1 MNVIFSILD
10 NAAFHVSARSSTWSE
25 VLTWQLVG
33 SLAGL
38 VTVLSL
44 TGMLRYLPL
53 GIAFPVTTG
62 MSVVGVQVVAA
73 KWLFQEPIDVVQWTG
88 ALLICLGVFLIL
100 R

>member
-38 VTVLSL
+38 VTP
-44 TGMLRYLPL
+44 RRPL
-53 GIAFPVTTG
+53 VF
-62 MSVVGVQVVAA
+62 VA
-73 KWLFQEPIDVVQWTG
+73 
-88 ALLICLGVFLIL
+88 
-100 R
+100 